1 LELAAQA
8 QQTGLFEGFLDQ
20 ILYLT
25 PSHLRAAVVAVRQM
39 LNKLVR
45 LEALAAVAVITVQAA
60 MLLVALAQRIKDTLV
75 EMQLPL
81 GPRRLAAVAA
91 ALVPLEVMQLLVL
104 AAMAVM
110 AATVFHRQLLVLL

>member
-1 LELAAQA
+1 
-8 QQTGLFEGFLDQ
+8 
-20 ILYLT
+20 
-25 PSHLRAAVVAVRQM
+25 
-39 LNKLVR
+39 
-45 LEALAAVAVITVQAA
+45 
-60 MLLVALAQRIKDTLV
+60 
-75 EMQLPL
+75 MQLPL